1 MERMSVR
8 NTYIT
13 NIYYYKSA
21 SVYSIET
28 AVAFLLNIRKNSN
41 VFIEHIDLD
50 DFLRSDEGS
59 LSTVLDGGISKE
71 RLIEEIVRRN
81 VDKVTVFAKIFDETV
96 LVGVN
101 LHSWNISV
109 SLKLNSRIDIAV
121 LEKYLEE

>member
-21 SVYSIET
+21 SVHSIET

-41 VFIEHIDLD
+41 VFMEHIDLD
-50 DFLRSDEGS
+50 DSLRCDEGS
-59 LSTVLDGGISKE
+59 MSTVLDGNISGEK
-71 RLIEEIVRRN
+71 LVEEIVRRN

-101 LHSWNISV
+101 LHSWDISV
-109 SLKLNSRIDIAV
+109 SLKLDSGIDIAD
-121 LEKYLEE
+121 LEKYWE

>member
-21 SVYSIET
+21 SVHSIET

-41 VFIEHIDLD
+41 VFIENIDLD

-59 LSTVLDGGISKE
+59 MSTVLDGNISGEK
-71 RLIEEIVRRN
+71 LVEEIVRRN
-81 VDKVTVFAKIFDETV
+81 VDKVTVFAKIFDEIV
-96 LVGVN
+96 LVDVN

-109 SLKLNSRIDIAV
+109 SLKLDSGIDIAD

>member
-21 SVYSIET
+21 SVHSIET

-41 VFIEHIDLD
+41 VFIENIDLD

-59 LSTVLDGGISKE
+59 MSTVLDGNISGE
-71 RLIEEIVRRN
+71 RLIEEIIRRN
-81 VDKVTVFAKIFDETV
+81 VDKVTVFAKIFDEIV
-96 LVGVN
+96 LVDVN

-109 SLKLNSRIDIAV
+109 SLKLDSGIDIAD

>member
-1 MERMSVR
+1 MSVR

-59 LSTVLDGGISKE
+59 LSTVLDGNISEEK
-71 RLIEEIVRRN
+71 LVEEIVRRN
-81 VDKVTVFAKIFDETV
+81 VDKVIVFAKIFDETV
-96 LVGVN
+96 LVDVN

-109 SLKLNSRIDIAV
+109 SLKLNSGIDVAV

>member
-1 MERMSVR
+1 MSVR

-21 SVYSIET
+21 SVHSIET

-41 VFIEHIDLD
+41 VFIENIDLD

-59 LSTVLDGGISKE
+59 MSTVLDGNISGE
-71 RLIEEIVRRN
+71 RLIEEIIRRN
-81 VDKVTVFAKIFDETV
+81 VDKVTVFAKIFDEIV
-96 LVGVN
+96 LVDVN

-109 SLKLNSRIDIAV
+109 SLKLDSGIDIAD

>member
-1 MERMSVR
+1 MSVR

-28 AVAFLLNIRKNSN
+28 AVAFLLNIRKHSN

-50 DFLRSDEGS
+50 DSLRSDEGS
-59 LSTVLDGGISKE
+59 FSTVLDGNISEEK
-71 RLIEEIVRRN
+71 LVEEIVRRN
-81 VDKVTVFAKIFDETV
+81 VDKVIVFAKIFDETV

-101 LHSWNISV
+101 FHSWNISV
-109 SLKLNSRIDIAV
+109 SLKLNSGIDVAV

>member
-21 SVYSIET
+21 SVHSIET

-59 LSTVLDGGISKE
+59 LSTVLDGNISGEK
-71 RLIEEIVRRN
+71 LVEEIVRRN

-96 LVGVN
+96 LVGIN

-109 SLKLNSRIDIAV
+109 SLKLNSGIDVAV
-121 LEKYLEE
+121 LEKYLEK

>member
-59 LSTVLDGGISKE
+59 LSTVLDGNISEEK
-71 RLIEEIVRRN
+71 LVEEIVRRN
-81 VDKVTVFAKIFDETV
+81 VDKVIVFAKIFDETV
-96 LVGVN
+96 LVDVN

-109 SLKLNSRIDIAV
+109 SLKLNSGIDVAV

>member
-21 SVYSIET
+21 SVHSIET

-41 VFIEHIDLD
+41 VFMEHIDLD
-50 DFLRSDEGS
+50 DSLRCDEGS
-59 LSTVLDGGISKE
+59 MSTVLDGGISKK

>member
-1 MERMSVR
+1 MSVR

-21 SVYSIET
+21 LVYSIET

-41 VFIEHIDLD
+41 VFIKHIDLD
-50 DFLRSDEGS
+50 DSLRSDEGS

-71 RLIEEIVRRN
+71 RFIEEIIRRN
-81 VDKVTVFAKIFDETV
+81 VDKVTVFAKVFDETV
-96 LVGVN
+96 LVGIN
-101 LHSWNISV
+101 FHSWDISV
-109 SLKLNSRIDIAV
+109 SLKLDSGIDIAD

>member
-21 SVYSIET
+21 SVHSIET

-59 LSTVLDGGISKE
+59 LSTVLDGNISGEK
-71 RLIEEIVRRN
+71 LVEEIVRRN
-81 VDKVTVFAKIFDETV
+81 VDKVTVFVKVFDETV

-101 LHSWNISV
+101 LHSWDILV
-109 SLKLNSRIDIAV
+109 SLKLNSGIDVAV